1 MSRNIRPYY
10 VCDYKRVKDCPKTEC
25 QINCFQT
32 LIKERARLDE
42 EGNPIIVGYMQSVN
56 KRKDSLDAGQ

>member
-1 MSRNIRPYY
+1 MSRNIIPYY
-10 VCDYKRVKDCPKTEC
+10 VCDYKRVNDCPKTEC

-42 EGNPIIVGYMQSVN
+42 EGDPLIIGYLKIAN
-56 KRKDSLDAGQ
+56 KRKHDLDAGQ

>member
-1 MSRNIRPYY
+1 MSKNIMPYY

-32 LIKERARLDE
+32 IIKERARLDE
-42 EGNPIIVGYMQSVN
+42 EGKPLIIGYL
-56 KRKDSLDAGQ
+56 KKC